1 LAGSDRVHIVLIDIP
16 ERLPTRDVVRL
27 VLPEV
32 AEQLRAVPLAVED
45 GALTAAI
52 ASPRDR
58 AAIDVLAEMTG
69 YDVFPVLSPP
79 HQWDAA
85 LERFRAL
92 CSEESPKEA
101 AE

>member
-1 LAGSDRVHIVLIDIP
+1 MAGSERVHIVLMDIP
-16 ERLPTRDVVRL
+16 ERLPSPDVVRL
-27 VLPEV
+27 LRPEV
-32 AEQLRAVPLAVED
+32 AEELRAVPLAVED
-45 GALTAAI
+45 GALTAVI
-52 ASPRDR
+52 ASPRDH

-79 HQWDAA
+79 HQWEAA

-92 CSEESPKEA
+92 CSEESPKQD